1 MLWVRNGWIDYCVP
15 QLYWPDGHKNADYTT
30 LINWWS
36 KYTLAPCKLYIGQD
50 VSRTYQQMNRKMT
63 LSRVVR
69 NVEGNCFFSGKM
81 IIENV
86 GGIQDSLRAYQPKPA
101 LLPEYGNM
109 DTEKPASPLNLEVV
123 ADSVTQQPVLRWECA
138 SDSVKA
144 KNEVRFYAVYM
155 FEDGDP
161 VDVNNMDA
169 LVAFTPELEYTMPSV
184 KDIYCRQIAVT
195 AVDRMHNES
204 KPVHI
209 LYDPEAE

>member
-1 MLWVRNGWIDYCVP
+1 
-15 QLYWPDGHKNADYTT
+15 
-30 LINWWS
+30 
-36 KYTLAPCKLYIGQD
+36 
-50 VSRTYQQMNRKMT
+50 
-63 LSRVVR
+63 
-69 NVEGNCFFSGKM
+69 
-81 IIENV
+81 
-86 GGIQDSLRAYQPKPA
+86 RAYQPKPA

-109 DTEKPASPLNLEVV
+109 DTEKPESPLNLEVV
-123 ADSVTQQPVLRWECA
+123 IDSLTQQPVLRWECA